1 MNAQISLGIQKRY
14 GADAQ
19 RMYKAVQIVE
29 AKQLKK
35 LPNGNYDVVSQS
47 DSNHH
52 YQVNPVYECCN
63 CADCE
68 KSGNVCK
75 HLLAWKLQGASA
87 SDMEAKAEQARGLEI
102 AENLITRY
110 GTAEERIERGYQK
123 AMDKLTH
130 YEGYAESRAQV
141 LKMSGEQL
149 LSLLDGLYGRE
160 FLPEHCT
167 SAQLQAEALRQHEME
182 WRLPERP
189 ANQNQFARVLLT
201 VQKRDVIA
209 EREALKKAERAAQP
223 KTEWYEEEYV

>member
-123 AMDKLTH
+123 AWAKAISDMGLNCPKCGSPDIFEYTSFD
-130 YEGYAESRAQV
+130 G
-141 LKMSGEQL
+141 QL
-149 LSLLDGLYGRE
+149 L
-160 FLPEHCT
+160 HCKKCDNNFT
-167 SAQLQAEALRQHEME
+167 PKTKKQKS
-182 WRLPERP
+182 
-189 ANQNQFARVLLT
+189 VLLPI
-201 VQKRDVIA
+201 QKRDVIA
-209 EREALKKAERAAQP
+209 EREQLAREQRKAQP
-223 KTEWYEEEYV
+223 KTEWLEELDYV

>member
-35 LPNGNYDVVSQS
+35 LPNGNYDVVSQA
-47 DSNHH
+47 DGNHH

-102 AENLITRY
+102 AENVIAFY

-123 AMDKLTH
+123 AM
-130 YEGYAESRAQV
+130 AA
-141 LKMSGEQL
+141 LKPQ
-149 LSLLDGLYGRE
+149 
-160 FLPEHCT
+160 P
-167 SAQLQAEALRQHEME
+167 
-182 WRLPERP
+182 
-189 ANQNQFARVLLT
+189 RVLLPI
-201 VQKRDVIA
+201 QKRDVIA

-223 KTEWYEEEYV
+223 KTEWIEELDEATA